1 MVVLAAH
8 AVQQDMRRYLAAPQ
22 QEGGGR
28 AESPPPLGGNLG
40 SPTVEKWLAVIL
52 GKLDRGTGP
61 STSSS
66 GRAASPRERRAINSS
81 DRPASRTQA
90 SGRESGRQASAG
102 RNLQAGIWQAG
113 IWQAGIWQASRTQY
127 VTQAR
132 RQARRQ
138 SQGRPAKPADRS
150 GGDVAL
156 QKAYGASGLPTLE
169 KRPSTA
175 PTPAG

>member
-90 SGRESGRQASAG
+90 SGRESGRQ
-102 RNLQAGIWQAG
+102 
-113 IWQAGIWQASRTQY
+113 RTQY

>member
-28 AESPPPLGGNLG
+28 AASPPPLGGNLG

-90 SGRESGRQASAG
+90 SGR
-102 RNLQAGIWQAG
+102 QAGIWQAG
-113 IWQAGIWQASRTQY
+113 IWQAGIWQAARTQY